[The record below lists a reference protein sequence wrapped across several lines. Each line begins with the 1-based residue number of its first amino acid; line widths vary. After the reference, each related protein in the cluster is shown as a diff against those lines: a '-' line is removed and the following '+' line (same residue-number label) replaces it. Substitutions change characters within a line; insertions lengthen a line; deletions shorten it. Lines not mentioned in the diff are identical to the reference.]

1 MKRELRFP
9 TILGLFLIAIGLVV
23 TAFLVSSAQRFFLK
37 ASPDAT
43 PKEVK
48 ITNLFDTSFS
58 VSFVTPDTPVSS
70 AISYGEKSS
79 LGSTATDDRVQAG
92 TSQDRFTTH
101 HLTVRFL
108 KPGTKYYFK
117 IISGGQQYDNQGI
130 PYSVVTAP
138 SLGTSTI
145 SSTPVYGKIFKSDKS
160 PANGAIIYLTVKDS
174 APLST
179 LVKSSGS
186 WLITLN
192 NARKSDLSSYLNIN
206 PKGDAENIFV
216 QGALDGV
223 ATAQTVTGNDA
234 PVPTIFLG
242 QTYNF
247 SKGQDQNVLAQDTP
261 TATPTATPSAPAS
274 SSGFLAGNT
283 ATTSAAIISPN
294 QNSVLNDTK
303 PTFSGVGT
311 PGQAITITVH
321 SDTVYS
327 ATIVVGQDGRWSW
340 TPPGDLTPGQHSVT
354 IASAGTNGQ
363 SNSTTTQ
370 NFTVLA
376 SGTQVTQSATPSAI
390 LSPTFTPT
398 PTIAASASALPQSG
412 TTLPTYLLLFFGV
425 VIMIIGTA
433 FYAAL

>member
-1 MKRELRFP
+1 MKKELRIP
-9 TILGLFLIAIGLVV
+9 TLIGLFLIIVGLVV

-37 ASPDAT
+37 ASPDAV

-58 VSFVTPDTPVSS
+58 VSFVTPDSPVT
-70 AISYGEKSS
+70 AAVSYGATSS

-92 TSQDRFTTH
+92 NSQDRFTTH
-101 HLTVRFL
+101 HMTVRFL
-108 KPGTKYYFK
+108 KPATKYYFK
-117 IISGGQQYDNQGI
+117 IISGGQQYDNQGT
-130 PYSVVTAP
+130 PYSAVTAP
-138 SLGTSTI
+138 SLGTVTTPA
-145 SSTPVYGKIFKSDKS
+145 TPVYGTILKSDKS
-160 PANGAIIYLTVKDS
+160 PANGAIVYLTVKDS
-174 APLST
+174 SPMST

-192 NARKSDLSSYLNIN
+192 NARSADLSTYLNIN

-234 PVPTIFLG
+234 PVPTILLG

-247 SKGQDQNVLAQDTP
+247 SKGQDQNVLIQGA
-261 TATPTATPSAPAS
+261 PTATPSVTLSPAP
-274 SSGFLAGNT
+274 SSGFLTEST
-283 ATTSAAIISPN
+283 ATTSAVITSPN

-303 PTFSGVGT
+303 PTFSGLGT

-321 SDTVYS
+321 SDTAYS
-327 ATIVVGQDGRWSW
+327 ATIIVGQDGRWSW
-340 TPPGDLTPGQHSVT
+340 TPPGDLAPGQHSVT

-363 SNSTTTQ
+363 SNSTATQ

-376 SGTQVTQSATPSAI
+376 SGTQVTQSATPSAT
-390 LSPTFTPT
+390 LSPAFTPT
-398 PTIAASASALPQSG
+398 PTQAATSSPIPVTG
-412 TTLPTYLLLFFGV
+412 TILPTYLLLFLGV
-425 VIMIIGTA
+425 AIIIIGTF
-433 FYAAL
+433 FYVAL